1 MKLENNNVNK
11 IVCIHVLRSQVP
23 SSGMPAKLPTSS
35 LKGDCVLLFS
45 SSFSWP
51 CCMLVLVL
59 QAEVTGVLRPSIALD
74 STTTTDESS
83 DSLINH
89 KQS

>member
-1 MKLENNNVNK
+1 MTDLSE
-11 IVCIHVLRSQVP
+11 SE
-23 SSGMPAKLPTSS
+23 SSER
-35 LKGDCVLLFS
+35 
-45 SSFSWP
+45 SSF
-51 CCMLVLVL
+51 LFFVFLALLYVDVGA

-74 STTTTDESS
+74 STSTTDESS